1 MPLPAAAVPL
11 AAGAAL
17 RGLVGVAGKVAG
29 AAGKVAGSK
38 TLQGAAMGAHLAG
51 KSKQGGE
58 ANVNESKQ
66 KFQQKTAE
74 KATEQAT
81 TTSPGPLGKS
91 HDVGMAAVWE
101 LLKAPLDSDSFEQVL
116 IHPNSADK
124 ELSEGDFKADFYHPK
139 TYQKH
144 PMSVRADRGGGVT
157 ATIKDPEN
165 KYSLGHATFSPVRH
179 PITDKKLLASDDT
192 RIHDEKDRRQGMSA
206 ALYDLVDTYQEHIR
220 ANTPLTPSEF
230 QSEPGEKFWQGTQG
244 ENRPYETEW
253 RRTVGY

>member
-1 MPLPAAAVPL
+1 MGDAEGDVTKFAPL
-11 AAGAAL
+11 APLAGAAL

-51 KSKQGGE
+51 KAKQGGE
-58 ANVNESKQ
+58 ATVNESKQ
-66 KFQQKTAE
+66 KLQQKTAE

-101 LLKAPLDSDSFEQVL
+101 LLKAPFDTESFKKIPL
-116 IHPNSADK
+116 K
-124 ELSEGDFKADFYHPK
+124 ERSEGDYKGFFTHPE
-139 TYQKH
+139 TYQDY
-144 PMSVRADRGGGVT
+144 PMYVRDDRGGGVT

-165 KYSLGHATFSPVRH
+165 EYSLGHAGFSIVRH
-179 PITDKKLLASDDT
+179 PITGKKMLASDDT

-206 ALYDLVDTYQEHIR
+206 ALYDIVDRYQQQTR
-220 ANTPLTPSEF
+220 ANTPITPSEF
-230 QSEPGEKFWQGTQG
+230 QSNPGEKFWQGSQG
-244 ENRPYETEW
+244 ENEPYETEW
-253 RRTVGY
+253 RSTV